1 MSELPLAYH
10 ITFGTYG
17 TRLHGDPKGTVD
29 RAHNRPGDPIL
40 GQHDAWMCEEQSR
53 MRFSA
58 MFLTDE
64 QRRFIEH
71 VFTSLCV
78 ECQWQYRIVAASPD
92 HVHALLTTRVEAK
105 AVRKLLK
112 RRLSQTLSERWPL
125 AAGQVWWASGGSIKW
140 IWNESYLSNVHH
152 YIERQR
158 CTQPDEL

>member
-29 RAHNRPGDPIL
+29 RTHNRPGDPIL
-40 GQHDAWMCEEQSR
+40 GQNDAWMREEQSR
-53 MRFSA
+53 MRFA
-58 MFLTDE
+58 AIFLTDQ
-64 QRRFIEH
+64 QRQFVEG
-71 VFTSLCV
+71 VFPELCV
-78 ECQWQYRIVAASPD
+78 ECQWQYHVVAVAPD
-92 HVHALLTTRVEAK
+92 HVHALLTTRFDAK

-125 AAGQVWWASGGSIKW
+125 VDGQVWWASGGSIKW
-140 IWNESYLSNVHH
+140 IWNESYLSNVYN

-158 CTQPDEL
+158 FTPPDEY